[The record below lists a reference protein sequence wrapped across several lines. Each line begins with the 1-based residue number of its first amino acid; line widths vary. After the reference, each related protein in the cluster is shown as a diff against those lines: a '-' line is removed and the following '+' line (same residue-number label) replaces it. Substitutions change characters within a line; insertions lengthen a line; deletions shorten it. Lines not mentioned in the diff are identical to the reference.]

1 MLSRRCFDGKSSS
14 SLFLLCFKQDNNKV
28 VVCNLT
34 KQSVITIV
42 EKDIKME
49 TANLLSSEISV
60 FNEGNYLISRCLFST
75 VVWGRV
81 KKSSRLLKIADKMIF
96 RLVPAALFQ
105 LVRLPSKLPAKMP
118 TFRPSK
124 PLSTALQTTL

>member
-14 SLFLLCFKQDNNKV
+14 SYFCFVLLCFKQDNNKV

-60 FNEGNYLISRCLFST
+60 F
-75 VVWGRV
+75 
-81 KKSSRLLKIADKMIF
+81 
-96 RLVPAALFQ
+96 
-105 LVRLPSKLPAKMP
+105 
-118 TFRPSK
+118 
-124 PLSTALQTTL
+124 